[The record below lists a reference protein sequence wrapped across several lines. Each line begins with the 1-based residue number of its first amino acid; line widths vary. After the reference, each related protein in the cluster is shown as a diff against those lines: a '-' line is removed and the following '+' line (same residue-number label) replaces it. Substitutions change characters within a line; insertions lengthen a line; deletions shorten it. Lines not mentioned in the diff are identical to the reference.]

1 MKRAYQNIDL
11 FRGFVNDIL
20 LKIVKKCL
28 KKLFC
33 YNSFVSNAFLS
44 FPNVAPLTKSPRCG
58 CGGDMTSCCLI
69 KVIVNTCLLSGNIS
83 VINFSFKDGDVSAL
97 TVSYARRGETLKCGS
112 WALVLL
118 FWHNWP
124 FESPG
129 GTSFSVP
136 PGMILSRGE
145 RSDGGHT
152 PRGCSLFCW

>member
-1 MKRAYQNIDL
+1 
-11 FRGFVNDIL
+11 
-20 LKIVKKCL
+20 
-28 KKLFC
+28 
-33 YNSFVSNAFLS
+33 
-44 FPNVAPLTKSPRCG
+44 
-58 CGGDMTSCCLI
+58 MTSCCLI

-136 PGMILSRGE
+136 PGMILSRGRE
-145 RSDGGHT
+145 VVVVTHHAGAHYFDGEAAH
-152 PRGCSLFCW
+152 LHKCWR